1 MNTALDHFAGACR
14 LMAEI
19 DLPVVLDIEK
29 RSYQFPWTEG
39 IFLDCM
45 QHGNSSWVLE
55 TPQAVVGY
63 GVMSIA
69 VGECHILNLCIDP
82 DCRGQGKGRYLLGQ
96 MLTFARSQEADTAF
110 LEVRTTNFNALS
122 LYFSEGFNEIGIRKN
137 YYPCSVGRENAVILA
152 KSL

>member
-45 QHGNSSWVLE
+45 RHGNSSWVLE
-55 TPQAVVGY
+55 TPRAVVGY

-69 VGECHILNLCIDP
+69 VKECHILNLCIDP
-82 DCRGQGKGRYLLGQ
+82 DYRGQGKGRYLLG
-96 MLTFARSQEADTAF
+96 ADAHICT
-110 LEVRTTNFNALS
+110 
-122 LYFSEGFNEIGIRKN
+122 
-137 YYPCSVGRENAVILA
+137 
-152 KSL
+152 